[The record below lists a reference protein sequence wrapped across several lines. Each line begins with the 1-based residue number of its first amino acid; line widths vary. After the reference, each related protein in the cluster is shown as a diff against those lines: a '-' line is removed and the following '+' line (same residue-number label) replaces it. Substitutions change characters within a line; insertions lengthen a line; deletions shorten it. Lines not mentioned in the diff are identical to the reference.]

1 MPLCGNSIGTDRR
14 FLAAYLPDIEN
25 YLHYRSVDVSTLK
38 ELMKRWNPA
47 LLDKAPRKAEG
58 HRALDDIR
66 ESLKELRYYRD
77 AFCVLPEA
85 RVGRGP
91 RRLTLES
98 PGWGMTTATATTT
111 GNRAVRPRKQEQE
124 PASEEITEVAPGIL
138 RLQLPTDFTGLGHV
152 NTYAIEDSRGF
163 TLVDPGLPS
172 DESWEALQQRL
183 VAAGIPLARVHTTY
197 ITHSHPDHFG
207 GAHRLVEEAHAEVL
221 TSTVFRRWTDLLD
234 LDETPLEALDPADA
248 TEGGTLLDAV
258 ANADEEE
265 MERDFPGFK
274 AFRDRVRGA
283 IADGRIEEASWM
295 KAPRPT
301 IVVDDAQTV
310 RLGDRDWVAVFTPGP
325 HPRPPLHV
333 VPRGRRAPLR
343 RPRAAHHHPP
353 HRRVHRR
360 RPPRQLPGQPRQ
372 GGRPRGH
379 HPGPPGPR
387 APVRRPRRPVQRHQG
402 PPRQSRLQMLAD
414 AGDELGWAGVTRWS
428 EELFIERSRGPMADS
443 ETAAHLEHLRL
454 TDRAER
460 RPADRGLRVP
470 GPDLSHGARP
480 GRRARR
486 TTYSV
491 PPSSPPPPP
500 PAPCCATGPSSRC
513 SSARWR
519 APRPPSSRS
528 PRSASR
534 STTSPAA
541 TSTSACSAWP
551 SSCRR
556 SCW

>member
-1 MPLCGNSIGTDRR
+1 MGDDHGHDHG
-14 FLAAYLPDIEN
+14 A
-25 YLHYRSVDVSTLK
+25 
-38 ELMKRWNPA
+38 PA
-47 LLDKAPRKAEG
+47 
-58 HRALDDIR
+58 
-66 ESLKELRYYRD
+66 S
-77 AFCVLPEA
+77 
-85 RVGRGP
+85 
-91 RRLTLES
+91 
-98 PGWGMTTATATTT
+98 
-111 GNRAVRPRKQEQE
+111 RPRKQEQE

-152 NTYAIEDSRGF
+152 NTYAIEDSRGV

-172 DESWEALQQRL
+172 DESWAALQQRL
-183 VAAGIPLARVHTTY
+183 AAAGIPLARVHTTY

-258 ANADEEE
+258 ANADDEV

-310 RLGDRDWVAVFTPGP
+310 RLGDRDWVAVFTPGHTHAHLCMWCPEDGVLLSVLPTITP
-325 HPRPPLHV
+325 HIGGFIGGDPLANYLANLDKV
-333 VPRGRRAPLR
+333 
-343 RPRAAHHHPP
+343 AALEGITRVLPAHGHPFDDLAARCNAIKDHH
-353 HRRVHRR
+353 
-360 RPPRQLPGQPRQ
+360 
-372 GGRPRGH
+372 
-379 HPGPPGPR
+379 
-387 APVRRPRRPVQRHQG
+387 A
-402 PPRQSRLQMLAD
+402 SRLQMLTD

-460 RPADRGLRVP
+460 RPATEGYEYRV
-470 GPDLSHGARP
+470 LS
-480 GRRARR
+480 
-486 TTYSV
+486 
-491 PPSSPPPPP
+491 
-500 PAPCCATGPSSRC
+500 
-513 SSARWR
+513 
-519 APRPPSSRS
+519 
-528 PRSASR
+528 
-534 STTSPAA
+534 
-541 TSTSACSAWP
+541 
-551 SSCRR
+551 
-556 SCW
+556 